1 MVRKN
6 MYVIIDPTTGA
17 PIADKYELSSKVS
30 ATSYI
35 GWHTAL
41 EFHGVAHQPFYNAY
55 VGSQSRF
62 KEFSFKGIDFKYCS
76 TPFEPSETNGVI
88 HPIGNPYVRVT
99 DLERTVI
106 DCCNRIERAGGVEE
120 LLHCLESVSLLNES
134 KLKKYLCL
142 YNKAIL
148 YQKVGFIL
156 ERSQKFHH
164 VSSKFIDAH
173 EAARWVASGDTVCT
187 VGMTLIGAAE
197 SILSAIEA
205 RFLTAGEPRDLTLLH
220 AAGQSDRQRGIQHF
234 AHPGMVTRLIG
245 SHWGLAP
252 RWMAMINNNEVEAWC
267 LPQGQIVHLYSAMAA
282 GLPGRLS
289 PVGLGTFVDPRIEGG
304 RMNAR
309 TRERPNLIEHVTF
322 RGDEYLFY
330 PALPLDVVIVRGT
343 HADEDGNLTTDE
355 EVMKLEVLHAVLAAR
370 RYGAK
375 VLAQVKYR
383 VAKGSLHPKSITV
396 PGNLID
402 AIVVCEEPQTDH
414 RQTSSWA
421 FDPALCGDIQ
431 LPAAQNAPLPLDLR
445 KLIGRIACRYLTPGC
460 VINLGTGIPND
471 VIGAIIH
478 EEQLGEQVTITVES
492 GIYGGQQAGG
502 VDFGIGR
509 NLSAMI
515 SHQDQML
522 YYNGAGVDITFMGAG
537 EMDPHGHVNAT
548 RLGASCP
555 GAGGFIDITQNA
567 RHVVFC
573 SSFTAKGLEIACEH
587 GALHIRRE
595 GEVRKFVAGVNQI
608 SYNGELA
615 RAKGQTM
622 HYVTERAVFE
632 LRPEGP
638 VLTEIAPGIDLER
651 DILAHMDFHPA
662 IAADLQVMDSRLFAP
677 PPCGL
682 AEHLSRNSSSDS

>member
-1 MVRKN
+1 M
-6 MYVIIDPTTGA
+6 
-17 PIADKYELSSKVS
+17 
-30 ATSYI
+30 
-35 GWHTAL
+35 
-41 EFHGVAHQPFYNAY
+41 
-55 VGSQSRF
+55 
-62 KEFSFKGIDFKYCS
+62 
-76 TPFEPSETNGVI
+76 
-88 HPIGNPYVRVT
+88 
-99 DLERTVI
+99 
-106 DCCNRIERAGGVEE
+106 
-120 LLHCLESVSLLNES
+120 
-134 KLKKYLCL
+134 
-142 YNKAIL
+142 
-148 YQKVGFIL
+148 
-156 ERSQKFHH
+156 
-164 VSSKFIDAH
+164 
-173 EAARWVASGDTVCT
+173 
-187 VGMTLIGAAE
+187 
-197 SILSAIEA
+197 
-205 RFLTAGEPRDLTLLH
+205 
-220 AAGQSDRQRGIQHF
+220 
-234 AHPGMVTRLIG
+234 
-245 SHWGLAP
+245 
-252 RWMAMINNNEVEAWC
+252 
-267 LPQGQIVHLYSAMAA
+267 
-282 GLPGRLS
+282 
-289 PVGLGTFVDPRIEGG
+289 
-304 RMNAR
+304 
-309 TRERPNLIEHVTF
+309 
-322 RGDEYLFY
+322 
-330 PALPLDVVIVRGT
+330 RGT

-537 EMDPHGHVNAT
+537 EIDPHGHVNAT

-662 IAADLQVMDSRLFAP
+662 IAADLQVWIADCSPRRPAV
-677 PPCGL
+677 
-682 AEHLSRNSSSDS
+682 SRNICPGIHPLTHKERCYETCQ